1 MFKEIREG
9 IANAITSD
17 IFPVGLIVGML
28 CFLLGIICGYAT
40 SEDIKMQQCDEMSI
54 TESLKY
60 PYCRDY
66 LERALEE
73 MTNE

>member
-1 MFKEIREG
+1 MFKDIREG

-17 IFPVGLIVGML
+17 IFPVALVIGMTF
-28 CFLLGIICGYAT
+28 FLFGIICGFAM

-60 PYCRDY
+60 PFCRDY
-66 LERALEE
+66 LERTLKE
-73 MTNE
+73 MANE